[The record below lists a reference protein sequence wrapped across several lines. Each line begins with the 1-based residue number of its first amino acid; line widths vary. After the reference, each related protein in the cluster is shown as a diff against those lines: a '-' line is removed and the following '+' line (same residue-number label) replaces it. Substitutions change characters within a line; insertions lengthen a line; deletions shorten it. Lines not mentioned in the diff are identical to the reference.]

1 MSRVLINTGWRFFKN
16 CNSIEEMDAIK
27 SIKVNLPH
35 TWNNL
40 DGQDGGNDYFRGKCF
55 YRKKIA
61 LTKKENKVYYLEFR
75 GVNAMS
81 EVFVNGVSVA
91 YHEGGFS
98 TFRANITDQLV
109 DGENTIMGYP
119 KFLFGF
125 LNPYMKARF

>member
-61 LTKKENKVYYLEFR
+61 LTKKENKEIGISRKLEF
-75 GVNAMS
+75 NYILQM
-81 EVFVNGVSVA
+81 
-91 YHEGGFS
+91 
-98 TFRANITDQLV
+98 
-109 DGENTIMGYP
+109 
-119 KFLFGF
+119 
-125 LNPYMKARF
+125 